1 MKFDVII
8 GNPPYQESDN
18 DSGKGSAK
26 PIYQHFVQLSKD
38 LNPDLISLI
47 TPSVWF
53 TGGKGL
59 TEYRETMMH
68 DPHLESIYN
77 FDTPKDVF
85 PTANLRGGVN
95 YFLWNREFD
104 NTKDGIRIDTIHKQE
119 VVESGTRP
127 LVLEGVPIL
136 ISSNQS
142 YRILEK
148 LLKNHQ
154 IVLNGEDGK
163 MFESIV
169 SVRNPFGIATTFKR
183 TSDFHANKDG
193 LVNPVKVYASG
204 DVIGFTERQLIV
216 KNESWIDDVKV
227 LTPFANNI
235 GTDLKDNNLKAIV
248 ARKNSAA
255 TETYLVVGAEMNLTI
270 EQADNIANYMKTK
283 FVRFLISLAKAN
295 QNGTRQTYQFVPN
308 QNFTDKSDLDW
319 SKDLDQQLFEKYNLD
334 ESEQEFI
341 NGKIN

>member
-26 PIYQHFVQLSKD
+26 PIYQHFVQLSKE
-38 LNPDLISLI
+38 LKPDLISLI

-59 TEYRETMMH
+59 SDYRREMLN

-104 NTKDGIRIDTIHKQE
+104 NNDGIKVDTIHKKSL
-119 VVESGTRP
+119 VESGTRP
-127 LVLEGVPIL
+127 VKLAEIPIF
-136 ISSNQS
+136 ISSNHA
-142 YRILEK
+142 YHILEK
-148 LLKNHQ
+148 LLKNDAIILDDQ
-154 IVLNGEDGK
+154 DK
-163 MFESIV
+163 RMFESIV
-169 SVRNPFGIATTFKR
+169 SVRNPFAIATTFKK
-183 TSDFHANKDG
+183 SADFYTDSKG
-193 LVNPVKVYASG
+193 LINPVKVYASG
-204 DVIGFTERQLIV
+204 DVIGFTERKMIT
-216 KNESWIDDVKV
+216 KNEQWLEKIKV

-235 GTDLKDNNLKAIV
+235 GTDLKDNNLKTIIAEP
-248 ARKNSAA
+248 NSVA
-255 TETYLVVGAEMNLTI
+255 TETYLVVGADLDLTFV
-270 EQADNIANYMKTK
+270 QAQNIANYMKTK

-319 SKDLDQQLFEKYNLD
+319 TRDLDQQLFVKYNLD